1 MLIPHCGVAISR
13 VGFSIARPSRERLLP
28 SMSESKLL
36 RLLVTTGRNEEVL
49 AVLVRECHPD
59 LNGKVSPP
67 QMVEHEGKQYVI
79 GREWMPGVHVYV
91 PSQRSAIDD
100 FLGNEPL

>member
-1 MLIPHCGVAISR
+1 MGR
-13 VGFSIARPSRERLLP
+13 
-28 SMSESKLL
+28 SKLL
-36 RLLVTTGRNEEVL
+36 RLLVTTGPNEEVL

-67 QMVEHEGKQYVI
+67 HMVEHEGKQYVL
-79 GREWMPGVHVYV
+79 GRQWMPGLYVYT
-91 PSQRSAIDD
+91 PSPRSAIDD